1 MRSSSNADLASK
13 WVKVEDHYKKK
24 LWNLLTVQ
32 LQSII
37 KEPSI
42 MQDNLIPMYKE
53 FIVAFIQNV
62 SEKVKMNNEA
72 FAMMKVLM
80 GRKVT
85 QLRAAQENEG
95 NVIIGMIQHRM
106 ILDIKL
112 GVH

>member
-85 QLRAAQENEG
+85 PLRAAQGNKG